1 LQTKIEQVQRHGDNV
16 IELTIRAPLAAQ
28 QYKPGQFFRLQNFE
42 TYAPI
47 IENTRLQTEAL
58 AMRCAGIDREKG
70 TISLMVMQQGAS
82 SRLCSIFRPGDP
94 ISLMGP
100 TGTKTNIPNG
110 GETIMI
116 IGNNL
121 AAADIRTVAPALRAA
136 GNKVLYIGNFQHKN
150 EVYRQSELE
159 AATDAIVWI
168 TAEGEPIKK
177 NRPQD
182 YSVTGELLDVLIN
195 STIALQ
201 EVTSGQ
207 IQDARKGI
215 LKQYSP
221 KFTASIH
228 GPMPYAKRDM
238 CPMLT
243 MANCPVHDQISPWIL
258 WILIIY
264 KSGLVRIVC
273 RNRLILYRLSIC

>member
-1 LQTKIEQVQRHGDNV
+1 
-16 IELTIRAPLAAQ
+16 
-28 QYKPGQFFRLQNFE
+28 
-42 TYAPI
+42 
-47 IENTRLQTEAL
+47 
-58 AMRCAGIDREKG
+58 
-70 TISLMVMQQGAS
+70 
-82 SRLCSIFRPGDP
+82 
-94 ISLMGP
+94 MGP

-136 GNKVLYIGNFQHKN
+136 GNKVIYIGNFKHKN

-168 TAEGEPIKK
+168 TAEGEPITT

-182 YSVTGELLDVLIN
+182 YSVTGELLDVL
-195 STIALQ
+195 TIALQ
-201 EVTSGQ
+201 EVTSVIIVGDYKLIRQ

-228 GPMPYAKRDM
+228 GPMPYVKRGM
-238 CPMLT
+238 RPMLT
-243 MANCPVHDQISPWIL
+243 MAN
-258 WILIIY
+258 
-264 KSGLVRIVC
+264 
-273 RNRLILYRLSIC
+273 

>member
-1 LQTKIEQVQRHGDNV
+1 
-16 IELTIRAPLAAQ
+16 
-28 QYKPGQFFRLQNFE
+28 
-42 TYAPI
+42 
-47 IENTRLQTEAL
+47 
-58 AMRCAGIDREKG
+58 
-70 TISLMVMQQGAS
+70 
-82 SRLCSIFRPGDP
+82 
-94 ISLMGP
+94 MGP

-121 AAADIRTVAPALRAA
+121 AAADIRTVALALPQEI
-136 GNKVLYIGNFQHKN
+136 YIGNFKHKN

-168 TAEGEPIKK
+168 TAEGE
-177 NRPQD
+177 
-182 YSVTGELLDVLIN
+182 LLDVLIN

-201 EVTSGQ
+201 EVTSVIIVGDYKLIRQ

-228 GPMPYAKRDM
+228 GPMPYVKRGM

-243 MANCPVHDQISPWIL
+243 MAN
-258 WILIIY
+258 
-264 KSGLVRIVC
+264 
-273 RNRLILYRLSIC
+273 

>member
-1 LQTKIEQVQRHGDNV
+1 MKSLEHIKPDRFLKPVRFDDLETKIWDQ
-16 IELTIRAPLAAQ
+16 A
-28 QYKPGQFFRLQNFE
+28 
-42 TYAPI
+42 
-47 IENTRLQTEAL
+47 
-58 AMRCAGIDREKG
+58 
-70 TISLMVMQQGAS
+70 
-82 SRLCSIFRPGDP
+82 
-94 ISLMGP
+94 
-100 TGTKTNIPNG
+100 KTNIPNG

-136 GNKVLYIGNFQHKN
+136 ANKVIYIGNFQHKN

-168 TAEGEPIKK
+168 TAEGEPISA

-182 YSVTGELLDVLIN
+182 YSVTGELLDVLK
-195 STIALQ
+195 TAL
-201 EVTSGQ
+201 EEITSVIIVGDYKLIRQ

-228 GPMPYAKRDM
+228 GPMPYVKRRM
-238 CPMLT
+238 RPMLAV
-243 MANCPVHDQISPWIL
+243 AN
-258 WILIIY
+258 
-264 KSGLVRIVC
+264 
-273 RNRLILYRLSIC
+273 

>member
-1 LQTKIEQVQRHGDNV
+1 MKSLEHIKPVRFDDLETKIEQVQRHGDNI

-47 IENTRLQTEAL
+47 IENTRLQTETL

-116 IGNNL
+116 IGDNL
-121 AAADIRTVAPALRAA
+121 AA
-136 GNKVLYIGNFQHKN
+136 GNKVGGNF
-150 EVYRQSELE
+150 
-159 AATDAIVWI
+159 
-168 TAEGEPIKK
+168 
-177 NRPQD
+177 
-182 YSVTGELLDVLIN
+182 
-195 STIALQ
+195 
-201 EVTSGQ
+201 
-207 IQDARKGI
+207 
-215 LKQYSP
+215 
-221 KFTASIH
+221 
-228 GPMPYAKRDM
+228 
-238 CPMLT
+238 
-243 MANCPVHDQISPWIL
+243 
-258 WILIIY
+258 
-264 KSGLVRIVC
+264 
-273 RNRLILYRLSIC
+273 